1 MKVYNLI
8 PKTAGARLKHRARR
22 WIGYPSLLIEV
33 VIGLVLGLSIAL
45 WR

>member
-8 PKTAGARLKHRARR
+8 PKTAGARLKHRPRR
-22 WIGYPSLLIEV
+22 SIGYRSLLIGV
-33 VIGLVLGLSIAL
+33 VSGLVLGLSIAL